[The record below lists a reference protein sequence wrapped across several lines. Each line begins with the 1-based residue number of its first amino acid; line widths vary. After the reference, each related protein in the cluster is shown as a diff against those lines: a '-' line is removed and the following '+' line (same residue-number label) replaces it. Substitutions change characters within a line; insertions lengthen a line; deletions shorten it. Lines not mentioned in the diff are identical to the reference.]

1 MLTARIEADAVEQ
14 IAGRAERALLLEL
27 RTHPKPGLV
36 SHVDNGSHTDMDA
49 ATFTASAAA
58 IRPFMGELASAGSRA
73 ASMDALRRIG
83 IAAEAAMMRATGG
96 VNTHRGAIF
105 GLGLLCAAA
114 GRQATRTDAA
124 TLGEIVAATWG
135 GDIVRGPVAPS
146 HGAAALRRHGGGGA
160 REEAA
165 SGFATIYRVG
175 LPALRDA
182 ARIADATPEA
192 VRLQCLFALLARVND
207 TALLHRGGAGGL
219 VFAHGVARRF
229 LRQGGIGRAGWRE
242 DALRLHRQFVAR
254 NLSPGGCADLL
265 AMTLFVAMQP
275 VGPRP
280 AARRAA

>member
-1 MLTARIEADAVEQ
+1 MLTARIEADAIER
-14 IAGRAERALLLEL
+14 IAERAERAMLLEL

-36 SHVDNGSHTDMDA
+36 SHVDSGSHTDMDA

-114 GRQATRTDAA
+114 GRQAACTDAA
-124 TLGEIVAATWG
+124 TLGEIVAANWG
-135 GDIVRGPVAPS
+135 GEIMRAPVAPS

-165 SGFATIYRVG
+165 SGFAMIYRAG
-175 LPALRDA
+175 LPALRNA
-182 ARIADATPEA
+182 TRIAGATPEA
-192 VRLQCLFALLARVND
+192 TRIQCLFTLLARVND
-207 TALLHRGGAGGL
+207 TALLHRGGEGGL
-219 VFAHGVARRF
+219 AFAQGVACRF
-229 LRQGGIGRAGWRE
+229 LRQGGIAREGWRE
-242 DALRLHRQFVAR
+242 DALRLHRLFVAR

-275 VGPRP
+275 PDP
-280 AARRAA
+280 QAATRRVA